1 MPKKLILLG
10 LLALTSS
17 ALVFAQNT
25 EGASKADQAIYALI
39 ADYTQARENQDS
51 LLLRKILTAD
61 VDQLV
66 STGEWRAGI
75 EEAMAGMARSTNGN
89 PGTRTLAVERL
100 RYLTD
105 ESAIADARY
114 VLNNDDG
121 TRREMWS
128 TFMVVKQKGEWKISA
143 IRNMLP
149 AK

>member
-1 MPKKLILLG
+1 MLKKLILLS
-10 LLALTSS
+10 LVALMNS
-17 ALVFAQNT
+17 ALVLGQSTNS
-25 EGASKADQAIYALI
+25 ASKPDQAIYALI
-39 ADYTQARENQDS
+39 ANYAQARENQDS
-51 LLLRKILTAD
+51 LVLRQILTAD

-75 EEAMAGMARSTNGN
+75 ERAMAGMARSTSGN
-89 PGTRTLAVERL
+89 PGTRTLEVERL

-105 ESAIADARY
+105 RSAIADARY

-128 TFMVVKQKGEWKISA
+128 TFVVVKQKGKWKISA

>member
-1 MPKKLILLG
+1 MKNHLLV
-10 LLALTSS
+10 LLVVGMNS
-17 ALVFAQNT
+17 AFVFGQGTNSP
-25 EGASKADQAIYALI
+25 SKPDQAIYALV
-39 ADYTQARENQDS
+39 ANYAQARETQDS
-51 LLLRKILTAD
+51 LLLRQILTAD

-75 EEAMAGMARSTNGN
+75 GQAMAGMARSTSGN

-105 ESAIADARY
+105 KSAIADARY

-128 TFMVVKQKGEWKISA
+128 TFVVVKQKGKWKISA